1 MSKNDFLDAIEVKT
15 PCEQDWKTMRGS
27 NQFRFCDH
35 CAKDVHNI
43 SAMTRKRAR
52 KLVAQSNG
60 NLCVRYTRLPNGK
73 IQTIKNTLHQITRQ
87 TGIAAGVLGTS
98 LTLST
103 LAYAQ
108 TPTDNNQNESVQIVR
123 VADEK
128 SDNPNGTISGTIT
141 DPNGAVIPFAFVTI
155 SNEQTNFY
163 QSINAN
169 QEGFYEFKDV
179 PRGVYKLKFDAGGF
193 ASKELVQISV
203 NGGSEETQ
211 NAQLAVQTFEEV
223 VTVGGNELPEGEM
236 TVMGITVGS
245 ISVAPM
251 NRMVRAVESGDLGE
265 VKVRVAMGERVN
277 VKDKNYNGNSPLHV
291 AVEYGNLEITQFLLG
306 AGAKINSK
314 NAEKQTPLM
323 MLDDDAEPE
332 LVNLLISHG
341 AKINLVD
348 KQGNTALMRAAE
360 YAKPEVLQ
368 ALISAGANV
377 NAVNKKGRTALIAA
391 ADEGNLENLK
401 LLLGA
406 GANVNAVDKEGKTAL
421 TESGSEE
428 VKQMLI
434 AYGAFR

>member
-1 MSKNDFLDAIEVKT
+1 MSKINLLDSVEVET
-15 PCEQDWKTMRGS
+15 LCEQDWKTMRGTDEI
-27 NQFRFCDH
+27 RFCDH
-35 CAKDVHNI
+35 CAKDVHNL

-60 NLCVRYTRLPNGK
+60 NLCVRYARRADGK

-108 TPTDNNQNESVQIVR
+108 TPTDGNQNQVVQIAQ

-128 SDNPNGTISGTIT
+128 SDAPNGTISGTIS

-155 SNEQTNFY
+155 TSEQTNFY
-163 QSINAN
+163 QSLNAN

-193 ASKELVQISV
+193 ASTELTQISV
-203 NGGSEETQ
+203 NSGSEETQ
-211 NAQLAVQTFEEV
+211 NAQLVVQTVAEV
-223 VTVGGNELPEGEM
+223 VTVGGNELPVAENF
-236 TVMGITVGS
+236 VGGL
-245 ISVAPM
+245 IMLMPVRT
-251 NRMVRAVESGDLGE
+251 NRMVLAVEKDDLGE

-277 VKDKNYNGNSPLHV
+277 AKDKNYGGNSPLHV
-291 AVEYGNLEITQFLLG
+291 AVEHGNLEIAQFLLG

-314 NAEKQTPLM
+314 NSEKQTPLM
-323 MLDDDAEPE
+323 MLDDDAAPE

-341 AKINLVD
+341 AKINLID
-348 KQGNTALMRAAE
+348 KQGNTALMLVAE
-360 YAKPEVLQ
+360 YVKPEVLQ

-377 NAVNKKGRTALIAA
+377 NVVNKKGRTALMAA
-391 ADEGNLENLK
+391 ADGGDLESVK

-406 GANVNAVDKEGKTAL
+406 GANAQIVDKEGETAL
-421 TESGSEE
+421 SATGSEE
-428 VKQMLI
+428 VKQMLL
-434 AYGAFR
+434 AYGAVR

>member
-1 MSKNDFLDAIEVKT
+1 MSKNDLLDRIRVET
-15 PCEQDWKTMRGS
+15 PCEQDWKTMRG
-27 NQFRFCDH
+27 NDQFRFCDH

-60 NLCVRYTRLPNGK
+60 NLCVRYTRLPNGR

-98 LTLST
+98 LTVST

-108 TPTDNNQNESVQIVR
+108 ETPADNNQNEPAQIVQ
-123 VADEK
+123 VADGK
-128 SDNPNGTISGTIT
+128 SDNPNGAISGTIT

-155 SNEQTNFY
+155 ASEQTNFY
-163 QSINAN
+163 QSVNADH
-169 QEGFYEFKDV
+169 EGFYEFKDV

-193 ASKELVQISV
+193 ASRELAQISV
-203 NGGSEETQ
+203 NGGSEETR
-211 NAQLAVQTFEEV
+211 NARLSLQAVAEV
-223 VTVGGNELPEGEM
+223 VTVGGDELPATESIVQG
-236 TVMGITVGS
+236 GI
-245 ISVAPM
+245 AFFAFPM
-251 NRMVRAVESGDLGE
+251 NRMVMAVEKGDLEE

-277 VKDKNYNGNSPLHV
+277 VKDENYGGNSPLHV
-291 AVEYGNLEITQFLLG
+291 AVEYGNLEIVQFLLG

-314 NAEKQTPLM
+314 NSEKQTPLM
-323 MLDDDAEPE
+323 MLDDDAAPE
-332 LVNLLISHG
+332 LVNLLVSHG

-348 KQGNTALMRAAE
+348 KQGDTALMRAAE
-360 YAKPEVLQ
+360 YGKPEVLQ

-377 NAVNKKGRTALIAA
+377 NAVNKKGRTALMAA
-391 ADEGNLENLK
+391 ADGGDLENVK

-406 GANVNAVDKEGKTAL
+406 GANAQMVDKEGETAL
-421 TESGSEE
+421 SATGNQQ

>member
-1 MSKNDFLDAIEVKT
+1 MSKINLLDAVEVKT
-15 PCEQDWKTMRGS
+15 PCEQDWKTMRGTDEI
-27 NQFRFCDH
+27 RFCDH
-35 CAKDVHNI
+35 CAKDVHNL

-60 NLCVRYTRLPNGK
+60 GICVRYVRRPDGK

-108 TPTDNNQNESVQIVR
+108 ATPTDNNPNEAAQIIQ
-123 VADEK
+123 VAGDK
-128 SDNPNGTISGTIT
+128 TDAPNGTISGTIS

-163 QSINAN
+163 QSANGN

-193 ASKELVQISV
+193 ASKEFTQISV
-203 NGGSEETQ
+203 SGGSEETQ
-211 NAQLAVQTFEEV
+211 NAQLAVQTFQEV
-223 VTVGGNELPEGEM
+223 VTVGGDVEVEN
-236 TVMGITVGS
+236 TVSGGIGFS
-245 ISVAPM
+245 ILRT
-251 NRMVRAVESGDLGE
+251 NRMVIAVENDDLE
-265 VKVRVAMGERVN
+265 EIKVRVAMGERVN
-277 VKDKNYNGNSPLHV
+277 VKDKSYGGNSPLHV
-291 AVEYGNLEITQFLLG
+291 AVEHGNLEIAQFLLG

-323 MLDDDAEPE
+323 MLDDDATPE
-332 LVNLLISHG
+332 LIYLLLARG
-341 AKINLVD
+341 AKINLID
-348 KQGNTALMRAAE
+348 KQGNTALMLAAD

-377 NAVNKKGRTALIAA
+377 NAVNKQGRTALMAA
-391 ADEGNLENLK
+391 ADGGDAANVK

-406 GANVNAVDKEGKTAL
+406 GANAQMVDKEGETAMSL
-421 TESGSEE
+421 TSDEAI
-428 VKQMLI
+428 KQTLV
-434 AYGAFR
+434 AYGAIR